1 MFKRILTILAVAA
14 TSPSWAYSV
23 NAGKIYND
31 AGAPVT
37 IKGVNWF
44 GFETTNYTV
53 HGLWQVNWH
62 DQIALMKK
70 QGFNAVRLPVC
81 PTTLKGITPV
91 SIDYSINPDLVGL
104 NSSQLIDTVVKELSA
119 QGMMILLDHHNPDCK
134 TISELWY
141 TSSYSETQWIND
153 LKSLATRY
161 RELPGFLGI
170 DLKNEPHGSA
180 TWGAGNS
187 ATDWNKAA
195 ERAAAAVL
203 PIAPRALIFVE
214 GINQS
219 TCTNA
224 TEGFYWGENI
234 SPQLCTPLN
243 IPADRLVLSPHV
255 YGPDVY
261 VQSYFNDA
269 SYPAN
274 LPSVW
279 DKHWG
284 KPIAEGYAVV
294 LGEFGG
300 KYGQG
305 DPRDVAFQDTLTKYL
320 NSNGITGAFYWSWN
334 PNSGDTGGVVLDDWK
349 TVRTDKVAML
359 QKLWAGTAGSVTT
372 PTTPTTP
379 TAITVLPTT
388 VSIYTDWGTGYCA
401 NITVRNTKTSTITW
415 GTDVTLDGT
424 LYEVWSAVA
433 SATSGTVRFTGVDYN
448 KTLAAGA
455 STTFGG
461 CVNRT
466 TTTAPSPKPTRPKPT
481 RPIRA

>member
-195 ERAAAAVL
+195 ERAAAAKRQAEEEARHQAEEEARRKAEEEARKVAEARML
-203 PIAPRALIFVE
+203 TEYRVGGNDNLASIAALV
-214 GINQS
+214 G
-219 TCTNA
+219 
-224 TEGFYWGENI
+224 
-234 SPQLCTPLN
+234 
-243 IPADRLVLSPHV
+243 V
-255 YGPDVY
+255 YGDPLLWPLLYQANRDQIKDPAQIY
-261 VQSYFNDA
+261 VGQVLRI
-269 SYPAN
+269 PRG
-274 LPSVW
+274 LPS
-279 DKHWG
+279 
-284 KPIAEGYAVV
+284 
-294 LGEFGG
+294 GELEFARQKAREAGLFGIGSGNGG
-300 KYGQG
+300 KVPP
-305 DPRDVAFQDTLTKYL
+305 PR
-320 NSNGITGAFYWSWN
+320 
-334 PNSGDTGGVVLDDWK
+334 
-349 TVRTDKVAML
+349 
-359 QKLWAGTAGSVTT
+359 
-372 PTTPTTP
+372 
-379 TAITVLPTT
+379 
-388 VSIYTDWGTGYCA
+388 
-401 NITVRNTKTSTITW
+401 
-415 GTDVTLDGT
+415 
-424 LYEVWSAVA
+424 
-433 SATSGTVRFTGVDYN
+433 
-448 KTLAAGA
+448 
-455 STTFGG
+455 
-461 CVNRT
+461 
-466 TTTAPSPKPTRPKPT
+466 
-481 RPIRA
+481 